1 MTVPDLDGH
10 QPVTD
15 KCNCQYCTSDLCNE
29 GGIKVKPTLGGKSTT
44 KTAEKPETIEKPESG
59 KKPIQKNEK
68 KPKPSSVPKS
78 NSMKMEES
86 TTPKTDGKKSNVEET
101 GGPLK
106 CSFVIFCPSIIT
118 CWVF

>member
-1 MTVPDLDGH
+1 MTVPDFDGH

-29 GGIKVKPTLGGKSTT
+29 GGIKVKPILEGKSTK

-68 KPKPSSVPKS
+68 KPKPSSVEKPKPIGQNKPKS
-78 NSMKMEES
+78 NSMEMEES
-86 TTPKTDGKKSNVEET
+86 TTPKTDGEKSNGAEAT
-101 GGPLK
+101 GGLI
-106 CSFVIFCPSIIT
+106 CHLSI
-118 CWVF
+118 